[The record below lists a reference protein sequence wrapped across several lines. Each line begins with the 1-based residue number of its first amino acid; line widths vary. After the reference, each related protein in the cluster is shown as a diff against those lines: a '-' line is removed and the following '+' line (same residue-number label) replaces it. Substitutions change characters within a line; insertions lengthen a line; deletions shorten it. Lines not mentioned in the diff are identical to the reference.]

1 MIIKITFFVT
11 ILLQT
16 INGATI
22 AELLA
27 QDSRLSQVA
36 AKTPQNPAW
45 SSAGRITVFAPT
57 NEAIAAASLPSGN
70 VGVVTSNQVT

>member
-1 MIIKITFFVT
+1 MIIKITFVA
-11 ILLQT
+11 ILTL

-57 NEAIAAASLPSGN
+57 NEAIASASLSGN
-70 VGVVTSNQVT
+70 VGAVTSNQVT